1 MSNMNS
7 RTRQIS
13 YEYLKLR
20 DGEYCRIC
28 GVSDENKLLIVD
40 HIDNDNSNN
49 TPKNL
54 QLLCRRCNYNK
65 NPRQVKAEPLDNVGV
80 YTKPRLDISM
90 EIRINREKEPLFREY
105 VVTRVN
111 TQGICDKNDLIN
123 GGAEKVGL
131 SPKTTYKYLRK
142 MCSSE
147 GQFQIIRKDSTD
159 YVIKRI
165 N

>member
-40 HIDNDNSNN
+40 HIDNDTSNN

-80 YTKPRLDISM
+80 CTKPHSTYLWRLESTG
-90 EIRINREKEPLFREY
+90 K
-105 VVTRVN
+105 
-111 TQGICDKNDLIN
+111 KN
-123 GGAEKVGL
+123 L
-131 SPKTTYKYLRK
+131 SLEN
-142 MCSSE
+142 ML
-147 GQFQIIRKDSTD
+147 
-159 YVIKRI
+159 
-165 N
+165 

>member
-7 RTRQIS
+7 RTRQIT

-28 GVSDENKLLIVD
+28 GVSDEDKLLMVD

-65 NPRQVKAEPLDNVGV
+65 NPRGAKAEHSTLWGCVQIHNST
-80 YTKPRLDISM
+80 YLWRLESTG
-90 EIRINREKEPLFREY
+90 K
-105 VVTRVN
+105 
-111 TQGICDKNDLIN
+111 KN
-123 GGAEKVGL
+123 L
-131 SPKTTYKYLRK
+131 SLEN
-142 MCSSE
+142 MS
-147 GQFQIIRKDSTD
+147 
-159 YVIKRI
+159 
-165 N
+165 